1 MINTIGKTLVLIHV
15 TLSLLA
21 LTWAGAILLQFVDWG
36 WQKPRLDVSERVA
49 SELDK
54 RIAAVEE
61 AKKAR
66 DRVLP
71 ALKRSQDALFAAQDR
86 YAVNH
91 LFYRDELNRLEKN
104 PNALVVKEVK
114 FTEGVA
120 VPEPARIGTPVLDQ
134 VVPGI
139 DKSLVKY
146 LEDLRK
152 IRKDIDAL
160 VADHRNWTDQSKL
173 ITLQLN
179 GMDEKGNKVKV
190 GLYDLLEN
198 EAQTQARIR
207 FEKDYIQPQWA
218 DSLEQAQQ
226 FSDRR
231 AQLEENLKR
240 LEKDLGVKGKK

>member
-1 MINTIGKTLVLIHV
+1 MMNSIGKTLVLIHV

-21 LTWAGAILLQFVDWG
+21 LTWAAAVLLQFVDWG

-54 RIAAVEE
+54 RIAAVNE
-61 AKKAR
+61 AVRAR

-71 ALKRSQDALFAAQDR
+71 ALKRSQDALIAAQDR
-86 YAVNH
+86 YADNH
-91 LFYRDELNRLEKN
+91 LFYRDQLNQLKDN

-120 VPEPARIGTPVLDQ
+120 VPEPARIGRPVLDQ
-134 VVPGI
+134 VVAGI
-139 DKSLVKY
+139 DKSLAKY
-146 LEDLRK
+146 VEDLKK
-152 IRKDIDAL
+152 IQKDIDAL
-160 VADHRNWTDQSKL
+160 TDEHRKWTDQSKL

-207 FEKDYIQPQWA
+207 FEKEYIQPQWA

-231 AQLEENLKR
+231 AQLEETLKR
-240 LEKDLGVKGKK
+240 LDPKKK